1 MKVYIG
7 PYPNT
12 WIRSQVYDRY
22 MTKKYGCIWPTNH
35 KPTKFENFLE
45 WTEEVLQAFY
55 NVTINKLIQNRE
67 RKIDVRID
75 DYDTWSADHTLALI
89 ILPLLKKLNK
99 YGTPATDREDAP
111 ADAIYD
117 DPVDDE
123 YSRPFS
129 DARWKYILGEMIYA
143 FEMILNEDW
152 DLEIYEK
159 RGGWSKES
167 LAERDEIQKRVS
179 NGLRLF
185 GKYYQSLWD

>member
-12 WIRSQVYDRY
+12 WIRSQIYDRY
-22 MTKKYGCIWPTNH
+22 MTKKYGCIWPTDH
-35 KPTKFENFLE
+35 KQTRFENFLE

>member
-12 WIRSQVYDRY
+12 WIRSQVYERY
-22 MTKKYGCIWPTNH
+22 MTKKYGYVWPKDH
-35 KPTKFENFLE
+35 KPTRFENFLE
-45 WTEEVLQAFY
+45 WTEEFLQGFY

-89 ILPLLKKLNK
+89 IHPLLKNLNK

-117 DPVDDE
+117 DPTDDE
-123 YSRPFS
+123 HSRPFS

-143 FEMILNEDW
+143 FEMILDDDW
-152 DLEIYEK
+152 DLEIYDRRK
-159 RGGWSKES
+159 GWSDEA
-167 LAERDEIQKRVS
+167 LAERDAIQKRIT

>member
-7 PYPNT
+7 PYPKT
-12 WIRSQVYDRY
+12 WIRSQIYDRY

-35 KPTKFENFLE
+35 KPTRFENFLE
-45 WTEEVLQAFY
+45 WIEEVFQAFY

-143 FEMILNEDW
+143 FEMIIDDEW

-159 RGGWSKES
+159 RGWSKES